1 MKHTHLHVRQSEEM
15 IPAVVGPSTEWD
27 VREQGGLGA
36 GVWGKQAIVGWQAL
50 PPPIMGG
57 MLLTL

>member
-1 MKHTHLHVRQSEEM
+1 M

-57 MLLTL
+57 IQPAL